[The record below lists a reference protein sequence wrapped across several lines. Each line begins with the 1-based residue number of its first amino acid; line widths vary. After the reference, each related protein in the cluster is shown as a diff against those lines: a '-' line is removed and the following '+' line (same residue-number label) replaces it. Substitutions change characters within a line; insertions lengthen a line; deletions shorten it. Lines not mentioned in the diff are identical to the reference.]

1 MKKQNEIALVFFFVV
16 LTTIV
21 LLSAGVYFFIIRY
34 SFSDFYKRLEI
45 RGAVTARAN
54 LDHEEVSTSLMNE
67 IREMHLER
75 LPEEKEYFIP
85 ITDKTSLTEEANKLN
100 LPVSFLNTI
109 IKTGDASYQD
119 GDTFFA
125 GIQYTGKT
133 GPYIVIVSAY
143 NYYNSHH
150 LNYLRNIFLIGLI
163 VASILSITIAFFL
176 SRQVFMPVKEITNR
190 VEEISSHSL
199 HLRLE
204 QRHSND
210 EIAALE
216 KTFNK
221 MLDRLE
227 TSFATQNNFI
237 SNASHELST
246 PLTSI
251 IGEAEWSL
259 AKERKTEDYTDSL
272 QTILNQAERLD
283 KITKSLLFLAQT
295 GFRDKSP
302 QQETIRVDEIIF
314 DVKSTIE
321 KINPKSKIQFN
332 LSLLPENPDRLYMMG
347 NEQLLHLAF
356 SNIVNNACKY
366 SDYQP
371 VSISI
376 GTSEQKIV
384 VVIKDT
390 GIGIPDDELKYIYD
404 PFFRASNTNR
414 FEGYGIGLPLTANIV
429 RLHDGEIKVSSH
441 VGEGTTVQLTFPG
454 LLRTF

>member
-54 LDHEEVSTSLMNE
+54 LDHEQVSTSLMNE
-67 IREMHLER
+67 IRDMHLER

-85 ITDKTSLTEEANKLN
+85 ITDKTNLTEEANKLN

-109 IKTGDASYQD
+109 IKAGEASYQD

-150 LNYLRNIFLIGLI
+150 LNYLRNIFVIGLI
-163 VASILSITIAFFL
+163 VASVLSITIAFFL
-176 SRQVFMPVKEITNR
+176 ARQVFMPVKEITNR